1 MYCVQFDIITSFFDV
16 LFLCSLEVFTS
27 LDSSSLIHSRQML
40 QTPKMSSKD
49 ACVLFGQGFSD
60 MLWDDVNSKPRT
72 FTNDEDCGEDGFRRM
87 YGSQADASS
96 SHETFKK
103 ICSFTG
109 PSNST
114 SCGETG
120 YVGYMKNF
128 VSPLTGLI
136 TDECR

>member
-1 MYCVQFDIITSFFDV
+1 MYCMQFDISSFFDV

-27 LDSSSLIHSRQML
+27 VDGSSLIHSRQML
-40 QTPKMSSKD
+40 QNPKMTSED

-72 FTNDEDCGEDGFRRM
+72 FTNDEDCGQDGFERM
-87 YGSQADASS
+87 YVSQADAS

-128 VSPLTGLI
+128 LSPLMGLI